1 MKNNYG
7 QVEPNHLSAQRNG
20 QIYAQLPAAVAIEN
34 GMFAKYDLAGG
45 AVNLT
50 GAGEWMLAFSEVKVY
65 DARETAADFV
75 IKAGQYPRLFKTS
88 VGDIFTT
95 NKVAGLDGITEAG
108 ATLKVGTDGILVAG
122 NDDNMEWKVVKVYTM
137 PDGSKGVKV
146 QRVK

>member
-1 MKNNYG
+1 
-7 QVEPNHLSAQRNG
+7 
-20 QIYAQLPAAVAIEN
+20 
-34 GMFAKYDLAGG
+34 MFVKYDYANNQ
-45 AVNLT
+45 VNLT
-50 GAGEWMLAFSEVKVY
+50 GDGEWMLAFSEVKIY
-65 DARETAADFV
+65 DVRQSAADFR
-75 IKAGQYPRLFKTS
+75 IEAGEYPRLFKTS

-122 NDDNMEWKVVKVYTM
+122 SDDNMEWKVVKVYTM